1 MKKQAGYLI
10 LALLIS
16 AGIGWAAA
24 QAAAKQQ
31 VFSGEIS
38 DSICGLKHMMPGSAK
53 KCTLECVG
61 MGGKFVLADHVHNK
75 VYKLSDQKT
84 PRQFAGQKVTVTGSL
99 KGDTIQVAK
108 IQPAH

>member
-10 LALLIS
+10 LALLVS
-16 AGIGWAAA
+16 AGISLAAA
-24 QAAAKQQ
+24 QAAKQQ
-31 VFSGEIS
+31 VFRGEIS

-75 VYKLSDQKT
+75 VYQLSDQKT
-84 PRQFAGQKVTVTGSL
+84 PRQFAGQKVKVTGTL
-99 KGDTIQVAK
+99 KGDTIQVAR
-108 IQPAH
+108 IEPAP